1 VPKPAIPPAGNSPTV
16 KHLLSQVGVATV
28 SAATIAPAPAGHW
41 HVLVLGGT
49 SPERLSNLCR
59 LNI

>member
-1 VPKPAIPPAGNSPTV
+1 
-16 KHLLSQVGVATV
+16 VATV
-28 SAATIAPAPAGHW
+28 SAATIAAPVMAGQW